1 MQERLDLLIDKKFN
15 YKDKIITI
23 TKWKRVGTT
32 YVVFTDKQ
40 TYNFFENEIDL
51 FIEQLQP
58 VRVKLKEGVL
68 EKRQLELK
76 NVSIQV
82 KKDELNPNKMEE
94 KEKNIVPIQEENNLN
109 IRSILFETLEKVRVD
124 KNYIPQANAICN
136 VVAQMINVQKIEMQL
151 KNKKP

>member
-1 MQERLDLLIDKKFN
+1 MQQKLNLLIDKKFN

-23 TKWKRVGTT
+23 TKWKKVLNST
-32 YVVFTDKQ
+32 YVIFTDKQ
-40 TYNFFENEIDL
+40 TYNFFESEIDL

-68 EKRQLELK
+68 EKRQMELK

-94 KEKNIVPIQEENNLN
+94 NEKNIVPIQESDL
-109 IRSILFETLEKVRVD
+109 SVILLDTIQKVQKD
-124 KNYIPQANAICN
+124 KSYINQANAICN
-136 VVAQMINVQKIEMQL
+136 VVSQMINIKKLELQL
-151 KNKKP
+151 ARNVR

>member
-32 YVVFTDKQ
+32 YVVFSDKQ
-40 TYNFFENEIDL
+40 TYNFFESEIDL
-51 FIEQLQP
+51 FIEELLP
-58 VRVKLKEGVL
+58 LRVKLKEGVL

-94 KEKNIVPIQEENNLN
+94 NEKNIVPIQENDL
-109 IRSILFETLEKVRVD
+109 SVILLDTIQKVQKD
-124 KNYIPQANAICN
+124 KTYINQANAICN
-136 VVAQMINVQKIEMQL
+136 VVSQMINIKKLELQL
-151 KNKKP
+151 ARNVR

>member
-40 TYNFFENEIDL
+40 TYNFFESEIDL

-82 KKDELNPNKMEE
+82 KKDELKPNKMEE
-94 KEKNIVPIQEENNLN
+94 NEKNIVPIQENDL
-109 IRSILFETLEKVRVD
+109 SIILLDTIQKVQKD
-124 KNYIPQANAICN
+124 KTYINQANAICN
-136 VVAQMINVQKIEMQL
+136 VVSQMINIKKLELQL
-151 KNKKP
+151 ARNVR

>member
-1 MQERLDLLIDKKFN
+1 MQQKLNLLIDKKFN

-32 YVVFTDKQ
+32 YVVFSDKQ
-40 TYNFFENEIDL
+40 TYNFFESEIDL
-51 FIEQLQP
+51 FIDNLLP

-82 KKDELNPNKMEE
+82 KKEELNPNKMEE
-94 KEKNIVPIQEENNLN
+94 NEKNIVPIQEETDL
-109 IRSILFETLEKVRVD
+109 SIILLDTIQKVQKD
-124 KNYIPQANAICN
+124 KTYINQANAICN
-136 VVAQMINVQKIEMQL
+136 VVSQMINIKKLELQL
-151 KNKKP
+151 ARNVR

>member
-1 MQERLDLLIDKKFN
+1 MQQKLNLLIDKKFN

-32 YVVFTDKQ
+32 YVVFSDKQ
-40 TYNFFENEIDL
+40 TYNFFESEIDL
-51 FIEQLQP
+51 FIDNLLP

-94 KEKNIVPIQEENNLN
+94 NEKNIVPIQETDL
-109 IRSILFETLEKVRVD
+109 SVILLDTIQKVQKD
-124 KNYIPQANAICN
+124 KTYINQANAICN
-136 VVAQMINVQKIEMQL
+136 VVSQMINIKKLELQL
-151 KNKKP
+151 KK

>member
-23 TKWKRVGTT
+23 TKWKKVGVT

-40 TYNFFENEIDL
+40 TYNFFEGEIDL
-51 FIEQLQP
+51 FIDNLIP

-94 KEKNIVPIQEENNLN
+94 NEKNIVPIQENDL
-109 IRSILFETLEKVRVD
+109 SVILLDTIQKVQKD
-124 KNYIPQANAICN
+124 KTYINQANAICN
-136 VVAQMINVQKIEMQL
+136 VVSQMINIKKLELQL
-151 KNKKP
+151 ARNVR

>member
-1 MQERLDLLIDKKFN
+1 MQQKLNLLIDKKFN

-32 YVVFTDKQ
+32 YVVFSDKQ
-40 TYNFFENEIDL
+40 TYNFFESEIDL
-51 FIEQLQP
+51 FIDNLLP

-82 KKDELNPNKMEE
+82 KKYELNPNKMEE
-94 KEKNIVPIQEENNLN
+94 NEKNIVPIQENDL
-109 IRSILFETLEKVRVD
+109 SVILLDTIQKVQKD
-124 KNYIPQANAICN
+124 KTYINQANAICN
-136 VVAQMINVQKIEMQL
+136 VVSQMINIKKLELQL
-151 KNKKP
+151 ARNVR

>member
-1 MQERLDLLIDKKFN
+1 MQQKLNLLIDKKFS

-32 YVVFTDKQ
+32 YVVFSDKQ
-40 TYNFFENEIDL
+40 TYNFFESEIDF
-51 FIEQLQP
+51 FIDNLLP

-94 KEKNIVPIQEENNLN
+94 NEKNIVPIQENDL
-109 IRSILFETLEKVRVD
+109 SIILLDTIQKVQKD
-124 KNYIPQANAICN
+124 KSYINQANAICN
-136 VVAQMINVQKIEMQL
+136 VVSQMINIKKLELQL
-151 KNKKP
+151 ARNVR

>member
-23 TKWKRVGTT
+23 TKWKKVGVT

-40 TYNFFENEIDL
+40 TYNFFEGEIDL

-94 KEKNIVPIQEENNLN
+94 NEKNIVPIQENDL
-109 IRSILFETLEKVRVD
+109 SIILLDTIQKVQKD
-124 KNYIPQANAICN
+124 KTYINQANAICN
-136 VVAQMINVQKIEMQL
+136 VVSQMINIKKLELQL
-151 KNKKP
+151 ARNVR

>member
-23 TKWKRVGTT
+23 TKWKIVGTT
-32 YVVFTDKQ
+32 YVVFSDKQ
-40 TYNFFENEIDL
+40 TYNFFESEIDL

-82 KKDELNPNKMEE
+82 KKDELKPNKMEE
-94 KEKNIVPIQEENNLN
+94 NEKNIVPIQENDL
-109 IRSILFETLEKVRVD
+109 SVILLDTIQKVQKD
-124 KNYIPQANAICN
+124 KTYINQANAICN
-136 VVAQMINVQKIEMQL
+136 VVSQMINIKKLELQL
-151 KNKKP
+151 ARNVR

>member
-1 MQERLDLLIDKKFN
+1 MQQKLNLLIDKKFN

-23 TKWKRVGTT
+23 TKWKKVGVA

-51 FIEQLQP
+51 FIEELLP
-58 VRVKLKEGVL
+58 VRVKLKEGFL

-82 KKDELNPNKMEE
+82 KKDELNTNKMEE
-94 KEKNIVPIQEENNLN
+94 NEKNIVPIQEETDLSIILLDT
-109 IRSILFETLEKVRVD
+109 IRKVQKD
-124 KNYIPQANAICN
+124 KTYINQANAICN
-136 VVAQMINVQKIEMQL
+136 VVSQMINIKKLELQL
-151 KNKKP
+151 ARNVR

>member
-23 TKWKRVGTT
+23 TKWKKIGGT
-32 YVVFTDKQ
+32 YVVFSDKQ

-58 VRVKLKEGVL
+58 VRVKLKEGVF
-68 EKRQLELK
+68 EKKQLELK

-94 KEKNIVPIQEENNLN
+94 NEKNIVPIQENDL
-109 IRSILFETLEKVRVD
+109 SVILLDTIQKVQKD
-124 KNYIPQANAICN
+124 KTYINQANAICN
-136 VVAQMINVQKIEMQL
+136 VVSQMINIKKLELQL
-151 KNKKP
+151 ARNVR

>member
-58 VRVKLKEGVL
+58 VRVKLKEGFL

-82 KKDELNPNKMEE
+82 KKDELSPNKMEE
-94 KEKNIVPIQEENNLN
+94 NEKNIVPIQEETDLSIILLDT
-109 IRSILFETLEKVRVD
+109 IRKVQKD
-124 KNYIPQANAICN
+124 KTYINQANAICN
-136 VVAQMINVQKIEMQL
+136 VVSQMINIKKLELQL
-151 KNKKP
+151 ARNVR

>member
-1 MQERLDLLIDKKFN
+1 MQQKLNLLIDKKFN

-32 YVVFTDKQ
+32 YVVFSDKQ
-40 TYNFFENEIDL
+40 TYNFFESEIDL
-51 FIEQLQP
+51 FIDNLIP

-82 KKDELNPNKMEE
+82 TKDELNPNKMEE
-94 KEKNIVPIQEENNLN
+94 NEKNIVPIQENDL
-109 IRSILFETLEKVRVD
+109 SVILLDTIQKVQKD
-124 KNYIPQANAICN
+124 KTYINQANAICN
-136 VVAQMINVQKIEMQL
+136 VVSQMINIKKLELQL
-151 KNKKP
+151 ARNVR

>member
-1 MQERLDLLIDKKFN
+1 MQQKLNLLIDKKFN

-23 TKWKRVGTT
+23 TKWKKVGVT

-51 FIEQLQP
+51 FIDNLIP

-76 NVSIQV
+76 NMEVQQTYSNI
-82 KKDELNPNKMEE
+82 EE
-94 KEKNIVPIQEENNLN
+94 KKETDLSLILLDTIQ
-109 IRSILFETLEKVRVD
+109 KVQKD
-124 KNYIPQANAICN
+124 KTYINQANAICN
-136 VVAQMINVQKIEMQL
+136 VVTQMINIKKLELQL
-151 KNKKP
+151 KKK